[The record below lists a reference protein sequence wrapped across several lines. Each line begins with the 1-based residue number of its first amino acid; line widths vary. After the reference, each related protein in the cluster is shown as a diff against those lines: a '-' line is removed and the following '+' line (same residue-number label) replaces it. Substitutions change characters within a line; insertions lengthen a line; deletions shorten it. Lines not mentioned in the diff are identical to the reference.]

1 MRGATTLY
9 NLILVERVI
18 LVSAVGRNEGGE
30 HLCRLLVR
38 NGLFLSNL
46 YDIDELGHSN
56 ANRRVRLLFFGLWFA
71 TGVSSAMLLSKDAF
85 GQTAKER

>member
-18 LVSAVGRNEGGE
+18 LVPAVGRNEGGE
-30 HLCRLLVR
+30 HLLRLLVR

-56 ANRRVRLLFFGLWFA
+56 ANRRARLLFFGLWFA
-71 TGVSSAMLLSKDAF
+71 TGVSSTMLLSKDAF

>member
-18 LVSAVGRNEGGE
+18 LVPAVGRNEGGE
-30 HLCRLLVR
+30 HLRRLLVR

-71 TGVSSAMLLSKDAF
+71 TGVSSTMLLS
-85 GQTAKER
+85 